1 MIDRIYKIFTVSLQV
16 AIFFAEESNTWAPGI
31 AHHNFEFE
39 QEETK
44 FKADKLW
51 KHKFS
56 CPALANKTS
65 NRRAARVDHSL
76 H

>member
-1 MIDRIYKIFTVSLQV
+1 MIDRIYKIFTVSVQV
-16 AIFFAEESNTWAPGI
+16 PIVFAEESNTWASGI
-31 AHHNFEFE
+31 AHYNFESE
-39 QEETK
+39 QEEAK

-56 CPALANKTS
+56 YTALVNKTS

-76 H
+76 L